1 MGSEVKPAKL
11 GLRRHLNAGFFA
23 GFLLVLLTYVIVSQ
37 QFAMETPTGNL
48 TIITYSSIARSFF
61 LCTKIILFCCC
72 RRRSS
77 SFCP

>member
-37 QFAMETPTGNL
+37 QFAED
-48 TIITYSSIARSFF
+48 
-61 LCTKIILFCCC
+61 
-72 RRRSS
+72 
-77 SFCP
+77 